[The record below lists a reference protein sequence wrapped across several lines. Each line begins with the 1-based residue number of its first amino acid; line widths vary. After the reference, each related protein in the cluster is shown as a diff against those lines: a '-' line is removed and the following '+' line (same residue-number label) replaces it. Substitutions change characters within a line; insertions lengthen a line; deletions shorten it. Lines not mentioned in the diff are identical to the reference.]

1 MIPLPHMKD
10 RAVRVVGLGP
20 AGLATVRTL
29 DEAGADVTVWDDDPV
44 KREAADKPAKGPRAS
59 VDGLDAVVLCDG
71 GIAAAAKSIIPRAKE
86 GGVEVLTDLDL
97 FIDAMEAQDER
108 PQIVGVT
115 GIKGTGA
122 GAAPIIAH
130 VLDAEGAAVARG
142 GADVPCLALRAP
154 SPDLIYVVE
163 LPIAR
168 LAAARRFRADVSV
181 VQGLGM
187 KADSV
192 GLDAVMRAVMRL
204 FRQHAHGDAAV
215 IAVDDGVGQKL
226 CTALQSG
233 VVGKVA
239 AGEVI
244 PVSGRAS
251 LGHGVYVLG
260 AHAYSARGG
269 RTQALGDLSRA
280 PSFAEGD
287 RSCDAA
293 AAIAAC
299 LSLGVAPPQIIKA
312 LHAFGVPADAAPTRK
327 SAHG

>member
-1 MIPLPHMKD
+1 MFPLPHMKG

-20 AGLATVRTL
+20 AGLAAVRAL
-29 DEAGADVTVWDDDPV
+29 SDAGADVTVWDDDAD
-44 KREAADKPAKGPRAS
+44 KREQAGHPAKGPRAS
-59 VDGLDAVVLCDG
+59 LDGLDAVVLCDG
-71 GIAAAAKSIIPRAKE
+71 GIAAAAKSIIPRAKAA
-86 GGVEVLTDLDL
+86 GVEVVTDLDL
-97 FIDAMEAQDER
+97 FHDAMQALEER
-108 PQIVGVT
+108 PQTVGVT
-115 GIKGTGA
+115 GLRGA
-122 GAAPIIAH
+122 GAAPLIAH
-130 VLDAEGAAVARG
+130 VLEAEGAGVAHG
-142 GADVPCLALRAP
+142 GPGAPCLSLP
-154 SPDLIYVVE
+154 PPDIDRTYVVE

-168 LAAARRFRADVSV
+168 LAAAKRFRADVSV
-181 VQGLGM
+181 VQGLGT

-192 GLDAVMRAVMRL
+192 GLDAVVRAVMRL

-233 VVGKVA
+233 LVGKVA

-260 AHAYSARGG
+260 AQAYSARGG
-269 RTQALGDLSRA
+269 RTQTLGSLARA
-280 PSFAEGD
+280 PAFADGH
-287 RSCDAA
+287 RAGDAA

-312 LHAFGVPADAAPTRK
+312 LHGFGAEPDAAPRR
-327 SAHG
+327 AARG